1 MEVFKQAQINSAS
14 INIFAWDSLHPAEDV
29 YDFSQ
34 LDEIMDN
41 LSRAG
46 FKIVLATATAAMLA
60 WMFKKYPDVGRVDYQ
75 GRSHVFGQRHNFC
88 PHSSHY
94 RRFVQKLVAQL
105 AKRYAANPQLV
116 N

>member
-46 FKIVLATATAAMLA
+46 FKIVLATATAAMPA

-94 RRFVQKLVAQL
+94 RRFAQKLVAQL
-105 AKRYAANPQLV
+105 AKRYAANLQLV